1 MWEHDMDAVLGI
13 LRRELALRLRD
24 GVRNGISEVLRT
36 AATLIVVG
44 AVLLVCTCIGALME

>member
-1 MWEHDMDAVLGI
+1 MDAVLGI